1 MNIISQNFKN
11 VLKNKIKV
19 LINPILYKFVDLLV
33 ESFSFDTNA
42 STNYFELFSN
52 VQSATRECIKS
63 IIVSTFEQIDED
75 FKNSYI
81 RKSRY
86 YINKSNV
93 SRTLTTIIGTITFNR
108 TYYIYKHSNKR
119 FFYLDTVFNL
129 PKNDHYDPIVKA
141 IAINNATNTSQ
152 AQSSRDISATIGSLS
167 YFADKSAINVSRQSV
182 FNWIKEWNVP
192 TVVPRAVSTPETL
205 YVMADEKYIGAQ
217 NIDKDIMVKCFVTF
231 EDIKQVSKNRNALV
245 NRFVYSTN
253 TSKPWCSFMDL
264 IALRYDFS
272 KIKDIC
278 LLGDGASWIKN
289 GVNEL
294 RLYSTNHTKFYLCE
308 FHFKQA
314 IHHITSD
321 KEKREHLIEIFNNNS
336 KIDFKN
342 AVNEIIIEEPKRKET
357 ITKKLN
363 YIINNYTS
371 IKSMLELNIG
381 SSMESHISHLIASLF
396 SSRPK
401 GFSTKRITKYL
412 KLNDYKNNNINIFKL
427 YMQSYKN
434 TEEVIINQNKLDYS
448 VFETN
453 SKHNIPILNEGI
465 ISPIYQE
472 LNTLAHY

>member
-1 MNIISQNFKN
+1 MNIISQNLKN
-11 VLKNKIKV
+11 VLKNKIKI

-33 ESFSFDTNA
+33 DTFSFDTNA

-93 SRTLTTIIGTITFNR
+93 SRTLTTIIGTITFSR

-119 FFYLDTVFNL
+119 FFYLDTVFDL

-152 AQSSRDISATIGSLS
+152 AQSSRDISAMIGSLS
-167 YFADKSAINVSRQSV
+167 YFADKSAITVSRQSV

-192 TVVPRAVSTPETL
+192 TVVPKAVSTPETL

-231 EDIKQVSKNRNALV
+231 EDVKNVSKNRNSLV
-245 NRFVYSTN
+245 NRFVFSTYS
-253 TSKPWCSFMDL
+253 SKPWYSFMDL

-336 KIDFKN
+336 KTDFKN
-342 AVNEIIIEEPKRKET
+342 AVNEIILDEPKRKET

-448 VFETN
+448 LFETN
-453 SKHNIPILNEGI
+453 SDRNIPILNEGI
-465 ISPIYQE
+465 VNPIYHE

>member
-1 MNIISQNFKN
+1 MIILEQLIFNILAFT
-11 VLKNKIKV
+11 L
-19 LINPILYKFVDLLV
+19 FV
-33 ESFSFDTNA
+33 
-42 STNYFELFSN
+42 
-52 VQSATRECIKS
+52 
-63 IIVSTFEQIDED
+63 
-75 FKNSYI
+75 
-81 RKSRY
+81 
-86 YINKSNV
+86 
-93 SRTLTTIIGTITFNR
+93 ITFL
-108 TYYIYKHSNKR
+108 K
-119 FFYLDTVFNL
+119 
-129 PKNDHYDPIVKA
+129 IVKRNDTTYVIA
-141 IAINNATNTSQ
+141 LILEAIGIAINFIEIIKNESLPIFLKVIVPFIAGLGTFL
-152 AQSSRDISATIGSLS
+152 IGCKLLS
-167 YFADKSAINVSRQSV
+167 D
-182 FNWIKEWNVP
+182 
-192 TVVPRAVSTPETL
+192 
-205 YVMADEKYIGAQ
+205 
-217 NIDKDIMVKCFVTF
+217 NIEMLA
-231 EDIKQVSKNRNALV
+231 NN
-245 NRFVYSTN
+245 
-253 TSKPWCSFMDL
+253 
-264 IALRYDFS
+264 

-321 KEKREHLIEIFNNNS
+321 KEKREHLVEIFNNNS
-336 KIDFKN
+336 KKAFKN
-342 AVNEIIIEEPKRKET
+342 AVNEIILDEPKRKDT

-448 VFETN
+448 LFETN
-453 SKHNIPILNEGI
+453 SDRNIPILNEGI
-465 ISPIYQE
+465 VSPIYQE

>member
-11 VLKNKIKV
+11 VLKNKIKI
-19 LINPILYKFVDLLV
+19 LINPILYKIVDLLV
-33 ESFSFDTNA
+33 DSFSFDTNS

-52 VQSATRECIKS
+52 IQSATRECIKS

-93 SRTLTTIIGTITFNR
+93 SRTLTTIIGAITFNR

-119 FFYLDTVFNL
+119 FFYLDTVFDL

-152 AQSSRDISATIGSLS
+152 AQSSRDISAMIGSLS
-167 YFADKSAINVSRQSV
+167 YFADKSAITVSRQSV
-182 FNWIKEWNVP
+182 FNWIKEWHIP
-192 TVVPRAVSTPETL
+192 TIIPKAVSTPETL

-231 EDIKQVSKNRNALV
+231 EDVKQVSKNRNTLV
-245 NRFVYSTN
+245 NRFVYSTYS
-253 TSKPWCSFMDL
+253 SKPWCSFMDL

-336 KIDFKN
+336 KTDFKN
-342 AVNEIIIEEPKRKET
+342 AVNEIILEEPKRKET
-357 ITKKLN
+357 ITKKLT

-371 IKSMLELNIG
+371 IKSMLESNIG

-434 TEEVIINQNKLDYS
+434 TKEVVINENKLDYS
-448 VFETN
+448 IFENNTR
-453 SKHNIPILNEGI
+453 SNIPILNEGI
-465 ISPIYQE
+465 VSPTYQI
-472 LNTLAHY
+472 LNELAH